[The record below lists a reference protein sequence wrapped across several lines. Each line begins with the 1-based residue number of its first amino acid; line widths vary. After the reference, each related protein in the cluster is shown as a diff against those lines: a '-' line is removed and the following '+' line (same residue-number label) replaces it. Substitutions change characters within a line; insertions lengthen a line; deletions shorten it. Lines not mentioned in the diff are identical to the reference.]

1 MLDIYDELRRLV
13 ELLEAEKIDYALCG
27 GLAMAVHGQP
37 RATIDIDLLI
47 HSESSERLLAAAA
60 ITLDYRIRG
69 MDMSFA
75 KGVVE
80 IRRVSKIDPES
91 GDLLSLDLLLVTPPL
106 LPVWESRIEASWEGG
121 QLIVVSPGGLIAL
134 KQLRGSGQD
143 LDDIKKLKEGTD
155 DAEG

>member
-1 MLDIYDELRRLV
+1 MLDIYEELRRLV
-13 ELLEAEKIDYALCG
+13 ELLEAERIDYALCG

-47 HSESSERLLAAAA
+47 LSESSERLIAAAA
-60 ITLDYRIRG
+60 TLDYLIRG

-75 KGVVE
+75 KGVIE

-91 GDLLSLDLLLVTPPL
+91 GDLLSLDLLLVTPPI

-121 QLIVVSPGGLIAL
+121 QLKVVSPDGLIAL
-134 KQLRGSGQD
+134 KRLRGSGQD
-143 LDDIKKLKEGTD
+143 LDDIQKLEAGID
-155 DAEG
+155 EAEG